1 VDTDRIK
8 YKDKKC
14 EYGDLNWK
22 ALMDPHLNLW
32 WTLDRSVRQNV
43 ADNGLVEYKLNI
55 IYIYIYLLGDP
66 TVGQRFSRYRLIHV
80 QYYRSWY
87 GIHTQYT
94 VASRPSGMNIN
105 QSLPLWFCPH

>member
-1 VDTDRIK
+1 MDTDRIK

-55 IYIYIYLLGDP
+55 IYIYIYIFIGGPDCRSEVFTIP
-66 TVGQRFSRYRLIHV
+66 INTCTVLPFMVWDSYTV
-80 QYYRSWY
+80 YRSLKTKWY
-87 GIHTQYT
+87 EH
-94 VASRPSGMNIN
+94 
-105 QSLPLWFCPH
+105 